1 MAFTKITASGI
12 GSTETVTLDGL
23 SVINDGSFGGNVS
36 VAGTLTYEDV
46 TNIDSV
52 GLITARAG
60 IVVGSGITL
69 SKDGDGFFTGVVTA
83 TSYAGDG
90 SALTGIAATDNV
102 RTGILD
108 VAGVSTFRSNI
119 FQTSGKILKG
129 LTSARGNYGNNTSG
143 VEFDVQI
150 EGTSATAAGLAIVRN
165 SNDANDGGIVLGK
178 TRATSTGGN
187 TVVQAGD
194 DLGNITFAGSDGTT
208 LQFGAEIFAEVQS
221 GVGND
226 DMPTDLVFKTN
237 GGSTSTAERLRIA
250 SDGKVTIKTASNAT
264 SRLLFENTGS
274 VRTNYIGLF
283 DDDDRVVIAADDD
296 AQGSNSSIHFKVDG
310 TEKMIV
316 SSDQIDINDRLDVI
330 HNGGGNY
337 IAQFEN
343 TNTTTPYGTFCNSP
357 TGAAAGYPILSVN
370 QTGASPATKFRVDSG
385 TGRIYINT
393 DTLFSSEYQASLYI
407 TSTGGIVFRPDG
419 TSTRKPLAFQNNAG
433 TEVGS
438 ISNSTGSTSFNTS
451 SDYRLKENITAIS
464 DGITR
469 LKTLKPSRFNFKTD
483 KDTTVDGFIAH
494 EVTAVPEAITGTK
507 DEVNSDNNPVY
518 QSIDQSKLVPL
529 LTAALQ
535 EAVTKIEALEARVA
549 TLEGS

>member
-1 MAFTKITASGI
+1 MTVVNPKSISGI
-12 GSTETVTLDGL
+12 NSITTGSGSDNLLTIHTSDANNTERVRVNSSGD
-23 SVINDGSFGGNVS
+23 VI
-36 VAGTLTYEDV
+36 
-46 TNIDSV
+46 
-52 GLITARAG
+52 
-60 IVVGSGITL
+60 VGSGVTL
-69 SKDGDGFFTGVVTA
+69 SPDGDVFFTGIVTA

-264 SRLLFENTGS
+264 SRLLFQNTGS

-357 TGAAAGYPILSVN
+357 TGAAAGYPIISVN

-419 TSTRKPLAFQNNAG
+419 TSTRKPLAFQNNSG

-518 QSIDQSKLVPL
+518 QAIDQSKLVPL